1 RRRAAGRPG
10 APRRLPAVPRAR
22 RPWRLAAGSRAATP
36 NPLSGGGAW
45 PPATAGTIRRR
56 WPGCFRRRGWRPWTS
71 GRAWM
76 GWPCWP
82 GPGGPKGATEV
93 AVEEH
98 RRRAQGRTVNCV
110 VVTVSD
116 TRGPGNDAGGDL
128 IAELLAAAGHR
139 VISRHFVADDV
150 EAIRRTVQEALAQ
163 SGVDAVLLSGGTGI
177 APRDVTPEAVRPLL
191 DRELPGFAEIFR
203 MLSYHEVGPA
213 GMLSRALAGTAAGAG
228 GACFVACLPGS
239 PHGVRLAVERPDR
252 P

>member
-1 RRRAAGRPG
+1 
-10 APRRLPAVPRAR
+10 
-22 RPWRLAAGSRAATP
+22 
-36 NPLSGGGAW
+36 
-45 PPATAGTIRRR
+45 
-56 WPGCFRRRGWRPWTS
+56 
-71 GRAWM
+71 M
-76 GWPCWP
+76 
-82 GPGGPKGATEV
+82 

-203 MLSYHEVGPA
+203 MLSFQEVGAA
-213 GMLSRALAGTAAGAG
+213 GMLSRALAGVAG
-228 GACFVACLPGS
+228 GAGARFVACLPGS
-239 PHGVRLAVERPDR
+239 PNAVRLAMERLILPEIR
-252 P
+252 HIINELRRGG